1 MDRSLILSK
10 MWCTMHP
17 LSIAVSFSSE
27 DVCEIKIK
35 SVLILISTD
44 SLNRLISF
52 YKKFQKTLD
61 LNFLKLPTYVLN
73 ISCTQIE
80 QRKICLKADRG
91 MC

>member
-1 MDRSLILSK
+1 MDWSLIFIK
-10 MWCTMHP
+10 DWMHNAP
-17 LSIAVSFSSE
+17 TLDRGLFFIRR
-27 DVCEIKIK
+27 CLWKIK

-44 SLNRLISF
+44 SLNRFISF
-52 YKKFQKTLD
+52 YIFFQKTLD

-80 QRKICLKADRG
+80 QGKICLKADRG